1 MPTFFFL
8 FCQPYL
14 LGCSPS
20 TVARLGSVPRSVS
33 CWGKSESF
41 YPSTSYNIY
50 MPITIWSNHYLVKHH
65 LMLPGESRWW
75 SVCTSLW
82 RGATTPTPP
91 SSSPMFKRWLWS
103 WSCLYWSWASW
114 HHMTWIDMN
123 VELLIVDI
131 SKYFFSFS
139 QYFLSTHS
147 PFHKM
152 LNAIV
157 SKIECNFSFT
167 QSRCAT
173 RLLWWWRRWWSWW
186 WRSWSWW
193 SWSWWSWTWTHL
205 FTQSRCARRL
215 MSSTAPSASTRSR
228 IIWLVLKD
236 VNSNRSS
243 INQ

>member
-1 MPTFFFL
+1 MVEVAERLVHPTFREFLCPLFFFL

-33 CWGKSESF
+33 CCGKSESF

-123 VELLIVDI
+123 VEPLIVDI
-131 SKYFFSFS
+131 PKYFFSLSIFLIHPFPFS
-139 QYFLSTHS
+139 QD
-147 PFHKM
+147 
-152 LNAIV
+152 A
-157 SKIECNFSFT
+157 
-167 QSRCAT
+167 
-173 RLLWWWRRWWSWW
+173 
-186 WRSWSWW
+186 
-193 SWSWWSWTWTHL
+193 
-205 FTQSRCARRL
+205 
-215 MSSTAPSASTRSR
+215 
-228 IIWLVLKD
+228 VLYCFKD
-236 VNSNRSS
+236 WM
-243 INQ
+243 